1 MENAEQ
7 QVQRKQRGS
16 FGAGKPWKEPIC
28 RDAGRVLAWRFVNEA
43 QGATEH
49 STDGGSG
56 GEVLFAIFGSDGAPP
71 RGPGGNRVRGG
82 GGEMT
87 SELEVAPSCS
97 TEL

>member
-43 QGATEH
+43 QGATEQAQTVARVGRCFLLSLGRTVH
-49 STDGGSG
+49 RLGGPGVTASG
-56 GEVLFAIFGSDGAPP
+56 GEEG
-71 RGPGGNRVRGG
+71 R
-82 GGEMT
+82 
-87 SELEVAPSCS
+87 
-97 TEL
+97 